1 MDFSFSQDMIQL
13 KGMVQKFVDKK
24 LAPFTAEYDRKENPK
39 DCIPW
44 SIIKEAMKVG
54 IGSAAV
60 PEEFGGNGL
69 SNIEILTIIEEL
81 ARGDSGFAYSILSMI
96 TGAKL
101 LAKFGTDE
109 QKEKWL
115 PKIAN
120 DQGDPF
126 LIGLAISE
134 PQSGCDNMSPDPNA
148 GVLTTAELK
157 DDQYI
162 INGTKSFIT
171 NAGVAGLYFVWA
183 RTDKTKG
190 APQGGLSVFLVPA
203 DTPGLIIGKIEDKV
217 GNRLVQQG
225 ELVFNNCIVSKN
237 NLLGAEGMGFPVI
250 LTFVEN
256 RLPAVGAIGTGIAQS
271 AFNVAYKYA
280 KERIQGGTQ
289 IINHQAIA
297 HKLSNMLM
305 MIETSRLLYQK
316 AAFYQDKNI
325 PSILNCQM
333 SKVTGSETA
342 VMAAN
347 EAIQI
352 LGCYGYSRE
361 YPAEKLL
368 RDSRVFTICENGNEF
383 IRNKIIAGFQKAE
396 EQSLGKA

>member
-1 MDFSFSQDMIQL
+1 MDFSFSQDQIQL
-13 KGMVQKFVDKK
+13 KEMLGKFVDKE
-24 LAPFTAEYDRKENPK
+24 LAPFTAEYDRKENPE

-44 SIIKEAMKVG
+44 SIIKEAIKLG

-60 PEEFGGNGL
+60 PTEFGGNEL
-69 SNIEILTIIEEL
+69 SNIEILTIMEEL
-81 ARGDSGFAYSILSMI
+81 ACGDAGFAYTILSMI

-101 LAKFGTDE
+101 LTKFGTDE
-109 QKEKWL
+109 QKDKWL
-115 PKIAN
+115 RMIAN
-120 DQGDPF
+120 DQEDPF

-134 PQSGCDNMSPDPNA
+134 PQSGCDNMSPNPNA
-148 GVLTTAELK
+148 GLLTTAELK
-157 DDQYI
+157 GDQYI

-171 NAGVAGLYFVWA
+171 NAGIAGLYFVWA

-190 APQGGLSVFLVPA
+190 AAQGGLSVFLVPA
-203 DTPGLIIGKIEDKV
+203 DTPGLKVGKIEDKM
-217 GNRLVQQG
+217 GNRLAQQG
-225 ELVFNNCIVSKN
+225 ELIFDNCIVSKN
-237 NLLGAEGMGFPVI
+237 NLLGAEGMGFPVMM
-250 LTFVEN
+250 TFVEN

-280 KERIQGGTQ
+280 KERVQGGTQ

-305 MIETSRLLYQK
+305 AIESSRLLYQK
-316 AAFYQDKNI
+316 AAFYQDQNI
-325 PSILNCQM
+325 PSILNGQM
-333 SKVTGSETA
+333 SKVTGSEAA

-352 LGCYGYSRE
+352 LGCYGHSKE

-383 IRNKIIAGFQKAE
+383 MRNRIIAGFRNIE
-396 EQSLGKA
+396 EQSHK

>member
-1 MDFSFSQDMIQL
+1 VDFSFSQDQIQL
-13 KGMVQKFVDKK
+13 KGMVCKFVDKQ
-24 LAPFTAEYDRKENPK
+24 LAPFTSEYDRKENPK

-44 SIIKEAMKVG
+44 SIIKEAIKLG

-60 PEEFGGNGL
+60 PKEFGGNEL
-69 SNIEILTIIEEL
+69 SNIEILTIMEEL
-81 ARGDSGFAYSILSMI
+81 ARGDSGFAYTILSMI

-101 LAKFGTDE
+101 LSKFGTDK
-109 QKEKWL
+109 QKDKWL
-115 PKIAN
+115 RMIAN
-120 DQGDPF
+120 DQADPF

-157 DDQYI
+157 GDQYI
-162 INGTKSFIT
+162 INGTKNFIT
-171 NAGVAGLYFVWA
+171 NAGIANLYFVWA
-183 RTDKTKG
+183 KTDKTKG
-190 APQGGLSVFLVPA
+190 APQGGLSAFLVPA
-203 DTPGLIIGKIEDKV
+203 DTLGLKVGKIEDKM
-217 GNRLVQQG
+217 GNRLAQQG
-225 ELVFNNCIVSKN
+225 ELIFDNCLVSKD
-237 NLLGAEGMGFPVI
+237 NLLGTEGMGFQII
-250 LTFVEN
+250 LKFVEN
-256 RLPAVGAIGTGIAQS
+256 RLPAVGAIGTGIAQA

-280 KERIQGGTQ
+280 KVRVQGGTQ

-305 MIETSRLLYQK
+305 MIESSRLLYQK
-316 AAFYQDKNI
+316 AAFYQDQNI

-342 VMAAN
+342 VMVSN

-383 IRNKIIAGFQKAE
+383 MRNKIIEGFKKTE
-396 EQSLGKA
+396 DQSRK